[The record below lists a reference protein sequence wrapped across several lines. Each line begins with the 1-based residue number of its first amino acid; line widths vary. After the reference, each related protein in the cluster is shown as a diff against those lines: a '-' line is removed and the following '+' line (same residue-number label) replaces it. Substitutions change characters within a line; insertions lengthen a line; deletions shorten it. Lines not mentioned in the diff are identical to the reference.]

1 MQCLINF
8 NQIFVPKMKG
18 MILIMSSII
27 WKDKK
32 RTIFGL
38 PISFTK
44 YILTEEKLVIDKG
57 FFSKTQEEVR
67 LYRMTDFSVRQSL
80 FDRFF
85 NVGRIN
91 ISSSDN
97 TQGEFTLMGVKK
109 PYVVKEILSDYVE
122 KEREKK
128 GIVTNEF
135 LK

>member
-1 MQCLINF
+1 MKRKESIIN
-8 NQIFVPKMKG
+8 NYANSKMG
-18 MILIMSSII
+18 NII
-27 WKDKK
+27 WKDRK

-44 YILTEEKLVIDKG
+44 YTLTEEKLVIDTG
-57 FFSKTQEEVR
+57 FFTKIQEEVR
-67 LYRMTDFSVRQSL
+67 LYRMTDFSIKQTI
-80 FDRFF
+80 FDRIF

-97 TQGEFTLMGVKK
+97 TQGEFTLLGVKK

-128 GIVTNEF
+128 GIVTNV
-135 LK
+135 LRSTKLSV

>member
-1 MQCLINF
+1 MRRKESIIN
-8 NQIFVPKMKG
+8 NYANSKMG
-18 MILIMSSII
+18 NII
-27 WKDKK
+27 WKYRK

-44 YILTEEKLVIDKG
+44 YTLTEEKLVIDTG
-57 FFSKTQEEVR
+57 FFTKIQEEVR
-67 LYRMTDFSVRQSL
+67 LYRMTDFSIKQTI
-80 FDRFF
+80 FDRIF

-97 TQGEFTLMGVKK
+97 TQGEFTLFGVKK